1 MEYCGR
7 GTLKEMAKVGLPEHN
22 IQVYT
27 QEILLA
33 VNYLYTWQKY
43 RYMHIYTSDV
53 TVILVFYLVSY
64 VYVPVHVSPTSKK
77 FALMNMNQFRGRGQ
91 WLVEIFSFN
100 FNLRLYRMNFVCL
113 FLSVYLSFCLSLF
126 LSVGV
131 CSVRTKTTFYQIWP
145 IHWVKNEVHFIT
157 KIYHPLSTLTLTLIA
172 CILTF
177 GQTGHQTYIT
187 KVKPIHVCSFPGNF
201 GFFQHQRHFFL
212 HSAFL
217 ADKYF
222 KCN

>member
-77 FALMNMNQFRGRGQ
+77 FALMNMNQFRGRRQ

-100 FNLRLYRMNFVCL
+100 FKIISYELCLSVSVCISV
-113 FLSVYLSFCLSLF
+113 FLSLSLF

-131 CSVRTKTTFYQIWP
+131 CSVICSVDLNTFNRSI
-145 IHWVKNEVHFIT
+145 
-157 KIYHPLSTLTLTLIA
+157 
-172 CILTF
+172 
-177 GQTGHQTYIT
+177 
-187 KVKPIHVCSFPGNF
+187 
-201 GFFQHQRHFFL
+201 
-212 HSAFL
+212 
-217 ADKYF
+217 
-222 KCN
+222 